1 MDCNSI
7 KGEYYINNWIDI
19 LFLNHIYNYC
29 ISILIVYSFTNLLGK
44 EAETQTD
51 NIDTN
56 SEKKKLVEMSTQT
69 EFSSDIVEHAYSTI
83 ADYVR
88 SKDLD
93 ADVKAMMSRH
103 LQEAHD
109 LCGKKNPA
117 KKI

>member
-1 MDCNSI
+1 MAFILAHNWSRDGKRLPFLIPRILLLANIFSI
-7 KGEYYINNWIDI
+7 SLD
-19 LFLNHIYNYC
+19 
-29 ISILIVYSFTNLLGK
+29 S
-44 EAETQTD
+44 
-51 NIDTN
+51 
-56 SEKKKLVEMSTQT
+56 KKKLVEMSTQT
-69 EFSSDIVEHAYSTI
+69 EFSLDIVEHAYSTI

>member
-1 MDCNSI
+1 
-7 KGEYYINNWIDI
+7 
-19 LFLNHIYNYC
+19 
-29 ISILIVYSFTNLLGK
+29 
-44 EAETQTD
+44 
-51 NIDTN
+51 
-56 SEKKKLVEMSTQT
+56 MSTQT
-69 EFSSDIVEHAYSTI
+69 ELSLDIVEHAYSTI